1 MKMKNWMRNAGFTLV
16 ELIVVIAVLGIL
28 GAGAAVGYSGY
39 VKKANKAAD
48 QQMVAEIVYALE
60 LAAIS
65 DPSSVPGDATL
76 FLDTTGARVTG
87 SDSAGMSAA
96 LENAYG
102 SNFAS
107 QLKLQYGQWGLGST
121 VTAQAKKLVENPN
134 YEGGLSYTDNVDDLW
149 GEVETILTGLEDV
162 DVINK
167 HYGSNATL
175 MADAAKKTLSEAA
188 EGDGN
193 PMENFASLWCDIN
206 NPFANFGQGYT
217 SGSNFDKDALDSAL
231 INAAALKARNYAFG
245 NYLMSRSTS
254 TDNLKAAAQ
263 KMMISKKDG
272 SVIIPTDFMYQLAN
286 PQNPDNCFSDCQTD
300 DLAEL
305 RSAIK
310 DYFGATCAENSLT
323 FTTATDPTTTQAYRD
338 AMGYYTLM
346 SAVNEAASETSGM
359 DNDTYKKT
367 MAAAV
372 HNTGVLLNDRDIL
385 DHIKGGCVAI
395 TVRDG
400 SIWVTPQ
407 EIYIGGSDVGDGVG
421 KSTAKLNDT
430 VTVEVS
436 YVPNEDFF
444 VGVAKGSTSMVLRVG
459 ETGHVVLEAGQG
471 LEAYAND
478 NNYSIDDLL
487 KDLMSLRCDDDSITI
502 ENGSITAI
510 KAAKNVRVQFAE
522 ISTFFTVTVVS

>member
-102 SNFAS
+102 SN
-107 QLKLQYGQWGLGST
+107 
-121 VTAQAKKLVENPN
+121 
-134 YEGGLSYTDNVDDLW
+134 
-149 GEVETILTGLEDV
+149 
-162 DVINK
+162 
-167 HYGSNATL
+167 ATL

-217 SGSNFDKDALDSAL
+217 FGSNFDKDALDSAL

-436 YVPNEDFF
+436 YVPNEDYF